1 MLPWDKTKSTQENTG
16 SVLKGTARNGA
27 NAYKFAKTGAA
38 LVGGIWGSID
48 PESKKKNFDPYNN
61 KAVQIKDTLKETT
74 GGWETVYNIGDE
86 MKASAR
92 SK

>member
-1 MLPWDKTKSTQENTG
+1 MLPWDKTKSTEENAG

-27 NAYKFAKTGAA
+27 LAYKFAKSGAA
-38 LVGGIWGSID
+38 LVGGIWGSVD
-48 PESKKKNFDPYNN
+48 PESKKKNFDPYYN
-61 KAVQIKDTLKETT
+61 KAVAIKDAIKETT

-86 MKASAR
+86 LKQSAR